1 MCKPLDKR
9 NKIVYSIDSKQTYLH
24 HHKTGGQKTM
34 KLEFRTKNTA
44 YGNAHYLCI
53 DTNAKT
59 FSRVPDGWVSKDV
72 PVVAKRDMDTLKA
85 QAIADGYTE
94 V

>member
-1 MCKPLDKR
+1 
-9 NKIVYSIDSKQTYLH
+9 
-24 HHKTGGQKTM
+24 M
-34 KLEFRTKNTA
+34 KLEFRTKTT
-44 YGNAHYLCI
+44 YSGSGHYLFI

>member
-1 MCKPLDKR
+1 
-9 NKIVYSIDSKQTYLH
+9 
-24 HHKTGGQKTM
+24 M
-34 KLEFRTKNTA
+34 KLEFRTKT
-44 YGNAHYLCI
+44 NANGHGYYLGI
-53 DTNAKT
+53 DTDAKT

-85 QAIADGYTE
+85 QAIADGYME

>member
-1 MCKPLDKR
+1 
-9 NKIVYSIDSKQTYLH
+9 
-24 HHKTGGQKTM
+24 M

-53 DTNAKT
+53 DTDNKT
-59 FSRVPDGWVSKDV
+59 VSTIPEHWVSKDV
-72 PVVAKRDMDTLKA
+72 PIITKRGMDAIKA

>member
-1 MCKPLDKR
+1 
-9 NKIVYSIDSKQTYLH
+9 
-24 HHKTGGQKTM
+24 M
-34 KLEFRTKNTA
+34 KLEFRTKTNA
-44 YGNAHYLCI
+44 NGNGYYLRI

-59 FSRVPDGWVSKDV
+59 FSRVPDSWVSKDV
-72 PVVAKRDMDTLKA
+72 PVVAKRDMDTIKA

>member
-1 MCKPLDKR
+1 LTYNP
-9 NKIVYSIDSKQTYLH
+9 IDSIIGAQTRTNHIEPKQED
-24 HHKTGGQKTM
+24 KTM

-44 YGNAHYLCI
+44 YGMAHYLCI

-72 PVVAKRDMDTLKA
+72 PVVAKRDMDTIKA
-85 QAIADGYTE
+85 QAIADGYKE